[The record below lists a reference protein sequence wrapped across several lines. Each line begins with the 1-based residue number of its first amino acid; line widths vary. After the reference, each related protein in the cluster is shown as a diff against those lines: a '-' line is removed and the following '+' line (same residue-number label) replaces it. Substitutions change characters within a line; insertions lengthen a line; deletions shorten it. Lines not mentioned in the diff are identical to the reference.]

1 MQTGEAEMWE
11 RSLGRR
17 LFGRREFNKE
27 ENVITV
33 VEIMKRNQI
42 NVPGG

>member
-1 MQTGEAEMWE
+1 MYADR
-11 RSLGRR
+11 RSRDVGKIIMKEI
-17 LFGRREFNKE
+17 GRREFNKE

>member
-1 MQTGEAEMWE
+1 MQTGEAEMWGNIIIKE
-11 RSLGRR
+11 IVWHKRM
-17 LFGRREFNKE
+17 NKE